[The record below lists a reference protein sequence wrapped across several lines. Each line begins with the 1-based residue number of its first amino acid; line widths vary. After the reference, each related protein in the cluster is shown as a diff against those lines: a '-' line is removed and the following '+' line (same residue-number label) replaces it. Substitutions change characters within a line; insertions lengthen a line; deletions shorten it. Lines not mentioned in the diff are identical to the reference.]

1 VYDDIVTVT
10 PDDQVPAA
18 QPVATDRPSV
28 WNVMVGAAVGARD
41 AAALLAS
48 ATRGASQRTWRSS
61 DVAASVRTRLAV
73 TAERGATARAN
84 GRRRIGEIVDE
95 LATSVATA
103 PLVNRVVDAQVD
115 RILRPVVRTVL
126 DDVLELLE
134 AEPERMQGVVRGQRE
149 TIVDELVDRVRA
161 GAAAGDAVVDRWRD
175 RVLRRAPSQ
184 VPTPV
189 QVPAATL

>member
-1 VYDDIVTVT
+1 MYDDIVTVT
-10 PDDQVPAA
+10 PDEQLPAEVP
-18 QPVATDRPSV
+18 VTDRPSV
-28 WNVMVGAAVGARD
+28 WNVMVGAAVGAKD

-61 DVAASVRTRLAV
+61 DVAASVRTRLNS
-73 TAERGATARAN
+73 TAERGATAQAN
-84 GRRRIGEIVDE
+84 GRRRIGEIIDE
-95 LATSVATA
+95 LATTLATA